1 MAGGTIAETCRTRR
15 TTVDDIMERLRAEI
29 AYGTDPMAVCILMR
43 EAADLIARL
52 RGADGWQLVPKEPT
66 EKMLERGWNQ
76 VDFDRPK
83 YASGKEPWDALP
95 AGNGSTMKQDIAD
108 AYRAMLAAAPP
119 ASHATAV
126 RNLK

>member
-1 MAGGTIAETCRTRR
+1 M
-15 TTVDDIMERLRAEI
+15 DDIVERLTRI
-29 AYGTDPMAVCILMR
+29 AAIAPNYCEPLIL
-43 EAADLIARL
+43 EAATEIARL

-126 RNLK
+126 RNLKVK